1 MSAEHAD
8 LYAVFGNPIAH
19 SKSPQIHAMFAKQTG
34 QCMQYEKRLAP
45 LDGFS
50 TSIADFI
57 AQGGRGANI
66 TVPFKLQ
73 AHALA
78 SQLSARALAAGAV
91 NTLSF
96 IDGQIHADNT
106 DGLGLVRDIV
116 HNAGQTIA
124 GQRVLILGAGGATR
138 GTLLPL
144 LQEAPHSLTV
154 ANRTAS
160 NAAALAQAFAN
171 QAGDC
176 QLHAC
181 GLAEIHGQ
189 FDLIINAT
197 SASLNAEMPTLPE
210 GIFAPEALA
219 YDMVYG
225 NTPFLAYAQ
234 ERGARCRDGLGMLI
248 EQAAEAF
255 FIWRKVRPETAAV
268 FATLLSEK

>member
-1 MSAEHAD
+1 MSVEHVD

-19 SKSPQIHAMFAKQTG
+19 SKSPQIHAMFARQTG
-34 QCMQYEKRLAP
+34 QQMHYEKRLAP
-45 LDGFS
+45 LDGFAA
-50 TSIADFI
+50 SIAEFI

-73 AHALA
+73 AHAIA
-78 SQLSARALAAGAV
+78 NQLSPRALAAGAV

-116 HNAGQTIA
+116 HNAGQAIA

-138 GTLLPL
+138 GALLPL
-144 LQEAPHSLTV
+144 LEEAPHSLTI

-160 NAAALAQAFAN
+160 NATALAQAFASH
-171 QAGDC
+171 AAAC
-176 QLHAC
+176 QLQAC
-181 GLAEIHGQ
+181 GLNEIHGQ

-197 SASLNAEMPTLPE
+197 SASLHADMPALPE
-210 GIFAPEALA
+210 DIFAPHALA

-225 NTPFLAYAQ
+225 NTPFLAY
-234 ERGARCRDGLGMLI
+234 GART
-248 EQAAEAF
+248 
-255 FIWRKVRPETAAV
+255 WRAQP
-268 FATLLSEK
+268 